1 MNKFNE
7 KKKKRG
13 KEKEK
18 KTLFLN
24 KLNSC
29 FRSAATTKPK
39 VITIKILFNF
49 KYI

>member
-1 MNKFNE
+1 M
-7 KKKKRG
+7 KKKKREG
-13 KEKEK
+13 KRKEK

-29 FRSAATTKPK
+29 FRSAAAATTKPK